1 MGTMNI
7 GKVLP
12 VLLLFAEGAFAQVQS
27 LPMSVNTTVSGE
39 SVTSAPAS
47 GTVTRSGNSTVTV
60 KIVNSCFGTNL
71 RGVTNPLAP
80 SSTITANLTLV
91 IGSKSYPIMVKY
103 PAYLVQNGGM
113 IPANNQITPMDAS
126 NYSIP
131 GGGSAGIYGN
141 TVILKTPFPTNV
153 NINEAGTITDADP
166 GSVYLQSTSF
176 SQVVGDCNVV
186 AYGAYGVSS
195 YIPAVGCKAFM
206 GQNGTLSATIGGISV
221 SSDKS
226 NVELNVSFPG
236 QTGFC
241 GGYYSPLMVF
251 FDKDRPK
258 FTNVSNFPINGVGT
272 TYWPE
277 SNHAGYFLAYD
288 KDGSGK
294 ITSKDQLFGDN
305 GKEKNGFEVLKKFDT
320 NHDGVIDRRDKE
332 FDKLV
337 LWQDKNGDGISQPEE
352 LIKLSKKVTKISLK
366 YKDDRVRKIAVHAE
380 ERQYSVFW
388 YKDVKGKVKKGDIV
402 DVWFEPARQPL
413 LTQNQ
418 K

>member
-166 GSVYLQSTSF
+166 G
-176 SQVVGDCNVV
+176 
-186 AYGAYGVSS
+186 
-195 YIPAVGCKAFM
+195 
-206 GQNGTLSATIGGISV
+206 
-221 SSDKS
+221 
-226 NVELNVSFPG
+226 
-236 QTGFC
+236 
-241 GGYYSPLMVF
+241 
-251 FDKDRPK
+251 
-258 FTNVSNFPINGVGT
+258 
-272 TYWPE
+272 
-277 SNHAGYFLAYD
+277 
-288 KDGSGK
+288 
-294 ITSKDQLFGDN
+294 
-305 GKEKNGFEVLKKFDT
+305 
-320 NHDGVIDRRDKE
+320 
-332 FDKLV
+332 
-337 LWQDKNGDGISQPEE
+337 
-352 LIKLSKKVTKISLK
+352 
-366 YKDDRVRKIAVHAE
+366 
-380 ERQYSVFW
+380 
-388 YKDVKGKVKKGDIV
+388 
-402 DVWFEPARQPL
+402 
-413 LTQNQ
+413 
-418 K
+418 